1 MRTMTR
7 KGGTLA
13 ISFRP
18 YESLTGFA
26 KFKTHVKGVVIYDIP
41 GWCAI
46 VAELDEPNR
55 QEYLWYPHGT
65 VAIYEEK
72 NL

>member
-1 MRTMTR
+1 MTR

-55 QEYLWYPHGT
+55 QEYLWYPHGA
-65 VAIYEEK
+65 VAVYEEK
-72 NL
+72 RA